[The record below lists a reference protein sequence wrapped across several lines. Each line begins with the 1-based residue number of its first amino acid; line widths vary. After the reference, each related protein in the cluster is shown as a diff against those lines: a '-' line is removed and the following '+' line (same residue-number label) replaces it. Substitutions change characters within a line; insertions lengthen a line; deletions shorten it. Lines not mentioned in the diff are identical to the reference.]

1 VGGDAAQARAA
12 RDGGALVTTAAAGG
26 AAQIAPVLKYPG
38 SKWRMASWIA
48 AHLPAHTTYVEPY
61 FGSGAVFFRKP
72 PSRVETINDI
82 DGRVVNLFRVIR
94 DHTEALCDLTSLTPW
109 ARDEYEASYAVAAD
123 PVEDA
128 RRFLVRCWQAHG
140 SRLGCR
146 SGWRVDNRAG
156 GDVLVAA
163 RWQRLPARIR
173 VSAVR
178 LRDAQIENRPALEV
192 IENHRLPSALL
203 YCDPP
208 YLPEVRNGRMYECEM
223 TRAEHR
229 ALLEALDR
237 HPGPALVSGYASGL
251 YDTALRHWRCVSRT
265 AGIEGGQSRTE
276 RLWIN
281 PVACGRLGQLA
292 LPGWSGAVAGG

>member
-1 VGGDAAQARAA
+1 MG
-12 RDGGALVTTAAAGG
+12 AAAGG
-26 AAQIAPVLKYPG
+26 ALRIDPCLRYPG

-48 AHLPAHTTYVEPY
+48 AHLPAHTTYVEPF

-94 DHTEALCDLTSLTPW
+94 DHTEALCDLVSLTPW
-109 ARDEYEASYAVAAD
+109 ARDEYEASYAVAVD

-140 SRLGCR
+140 SRLNCR
-146 SGWRVDNRAG
+146 SGWRFDDRAG
-156 GDVLVAA
+156 GDQLVAS
-163 RWQRLPARIR
+163 RWQRLPGR
-173 VSAVR
+173 VRATAAR
-178 LRDAQIENRPALEV
+178 LRDAQIENRPALEL
-192 IENHRLPSALL
+192 IAGFRRPGALL

-208 YLPEVRNGRMYECEM
+208 YLPEARNGKFYAHEM
-223 TRAEHR
+223 TRDEHVT
-229 ALLEALDR
+229 LLDLLGR
-237 HPGPALVSGYASGL
+237 HPGPALVSGYASAL
-251 YDTALRHWRCVSRT
+251 YDDALREWRCVART

-292 LPGWSGAVAGG
+292 LPGWSGTAAGGCGDAAQTR